1 MDFVRTHHNDIRSDH
16 LSGLYDT
23 IGKGD
28 CYGISVGSNIIL
40 PTSFIGEP
48 CYMYSHYL
56 DALAICRLLGNPQF
70 FITFT
75 CNVNWHEIER
85 YMAQYPEL
93 TPNDRHDVVCRVF
106 KQKVKNLV
114 KFLKEVE
121 TFGNVTGVLYTV
133 EFQKRG
139 MLHFHTLLWVDL
151 KDKIE
156 NAEQIDR
163 YISSELPDPE
173 EDPIGNKI
181 VLDMMMHGPCGT
193 PNLIAPYMQK

>member
-40 PTSFIGEP
+40 PTSFTGEP

-56 DALAICRLLGNPQF
+56 IALAICRSLGNPQF

-75 CNVNWHEIER
+75 CNSVRREGLKSREISKR
-85 YMAQYPEL
+85 GRDLCQL
-93 TPNDRHDVVCRVF
+93 
-106 KQKVKNLV
+106 
-114 KFLKEVE
+114 
-121 TFGNVTGVLYTV
+121 LYTV
-133 EFQKRG
+133 EFQKHR
-139 MLHFHTLLWVDL
+139 MLHFHTLLWVDP

-193 PNLIAPYMQK
+193 PNLIAPCNKREAGI